1 VSGALAVE
9 LQKVGTKRRVLSA
22 RSRLS
27 RLVALS
33 TQCLVAFSHNGRA
46 YLIEQQRYTELITQA
61 GEWYNAHSNAIYEDG
76 IFYWGGL
83 AELQISQFED
93 AVGSFS
99 RLVDR
104 YPTSV
109 YAEDG
114 LLRKGAALFYA
125 QRFEESRDVLYAYVE
140 KYPAGNALDQAYF
153 FLGEVEYLAGNLE
166 LALDHFTKPTVS
178 RLSKMFTTVQPSE
191 SAQCLKSSAA
201 MKKWLRTL
209 RPTSSGLEKR
219 LI

>member
-1 VSGALAVE
+1 MSSALAVE
-9 LQKVGTKRRVLSA
+9 LQKVGRNEEFLELAVDFLGTRPLDAVS
-22 RSRLS
+22 RSLF
-27 RLVALS
+27 AQWA
-33 TQCLVAFSHNGRA
+33 T

-61 GEWYNAHSNAIYEDG
+61 GEWYNAHSNSIYEDG

-114 LLRKGAALFYA
+114 LLRKVLPFLRAA
-125 QRFEESRDVLYAYVE
+125 FEESRDVLYAYVE

-166 LALDHFTKPTVS
+166 LALDHFHKADSITT
-178 RLSKMFTTVQPSE
+178 KMFTTVRPSG
-191 SAQCLKSSAA
+191 SALCSKSSAA

-209 RPTSSGLEKR
+209 RLTLSDLEKM